1 MSAPPRL
8 KSGLWVEAYLR
19 RSAVAGI
26 NGAII
31 HKGDADAGSVFVVL
45 NRLDGRHDLLG
56 PAPGAAYDDNG
67 DRRFTKML
75 SDAAWLDVSA
85 AFAKRRSSDPD
96 LWLLEVELR
105 EGLAGLQQVEE

>member
-1 MSAPPRL
+1 MGAVPRL
-8 KSGLWVEAYLR
+8 KSGLWVEAFLR
-19 RSAVAGI
+19 RCFVEGI

-31 HKGDADAGSVFVVL
+31 HKGDVDAGSVFVVL

-56 PAPGAAYDDNG
+56 PAAGAAYDDNG
-67 DRRFTKML
+67 ERRFARML
-75 SDAAWLDVSA
+75 SGAMWLDVSA
-85 AFAKRRSSDPD
+85 VFAKRRSRDPD